1 MPSTHRSR
9 GSGARALAHLG
20 LLLAATALALFC
32 LSALSGDRV
41 HASPPTPPH
50 GDGVHPGGGNGG
62 LDNSAHTLHPNPQ
75 PPPPPDPPPDDP
87 PPRDAPPVQQPASGG
102 TNSSGGLG
110 GVAGATAS
118 GHSGAHSTSAAGA
131 PTVTVKAH

>member
-1 MPSTHRSR
+1 MRPRSKTGSERSVFFPMGKPRTFVENAQMPSTHRSR

-41 HASPPTPPH
+41 NAKPPNPPR

-62 LDNSAHTLHPNPQ
+62 LDNSAHTL
-75 PPPPPDPPPDDP
+75 
-87 PPRDAPPVQQPASGG
+87 R
-102 TNSSGGLG
+102 
-110 GVAGATAS
+110 
-118 GHSGAHSTSAAGA
+118 
-131 PTVTVKAH
+131 